1 MSKSKSIE
9 YFEGRY
15 FFLSNFFPI
24 LLEYDGAIY
33 PTNEHA
39 FQAAKTIDPLERIVF
54 QDPKSSPSDAKKLGR
69 AITLRHDWE
78 QVKNSIMKEQLL
90 EKFSMN
96 HPVYLNHL
104 LSTEDRTLVEGNLW
118 HDNIWGNCHCM
129 DNLNARTPFGTK
141 AHCVNNGENRLGLLL
156 MEVRAERL
164 ACQS

>member
-1 MSKSKSIE
+1 MSAPRTIE
-9 YFEGRY
+9 YFEGRF

-24 LLEYDGAIY
+24 LLEYDGAVY

-54 QDPKSSPSDAKKLGR
+54 QDPKSSPSDVKKLGR

-90 EKFSMN
+90 EKFSDR
-96 HPVYLNHL
+96 HPIYLKGL
-104 LSTEDRTLVEGNLW
+104 LNTEDRTLVEGNLW

-129 DNLNARTPFGTK
+129 DNLTVRVPFGSK
-141 AHCVNNGENRLGLLL
+141 AFCVSPGQNRLGLAL